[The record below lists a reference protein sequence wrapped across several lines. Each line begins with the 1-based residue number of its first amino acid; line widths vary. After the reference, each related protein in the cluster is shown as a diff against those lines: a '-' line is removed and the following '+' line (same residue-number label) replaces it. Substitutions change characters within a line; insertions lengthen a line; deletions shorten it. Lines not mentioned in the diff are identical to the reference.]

1 MQNNPNQEIHTDYK
15 KNDIFKPVNANQL
28 AKSIHYDFVVTQDM
42 FDTYVNKQ
50 GVSEGAVVDIG
61 EVLRS
66 TIDGRS
72 GPIDDTRIPTP
83 ISMFIAA
90 NTTGYNLSFTGR
102 LWGGILY
109 WTPGKSDC
117 VNVYSSYPYSVKSLA
132 GGLNFWSTINAPVI
146 LDDFNVTWY
155 GVCKIGCYTLKRDYN
170 FTHSLSSGPQIVFG
184 LAVGDTKKP
193 TYTPVATGP
202 TYFEPTIL
210 FANWM
215 GDSSVTT
222 EYTIKSDDTSIPGLF
237 QSMWIATARY
247 KNEILL
253 KVYSSSGNDLFLYVI
268 SDYTA
273 NEFRFSNS
281 DTGRVVSI
289 HNDGSITWNYVGGYG
304 GGGGDQPV
312 IIYNLNVTEHLNPNK
327 AYTER
332 FNPNTADALKGLLS
346 TMSESKTI
354 LRPNAKDFKT
364 IPEDT
369 GDPKLTWYSNT
380 KSFQFR
386 GARVLEYYSWFLIS
400 VNNLTDKAPEWISNN
415 NSVVIDVDDLVEG
428 IVYEVNIHVVKLP
441 LKQYEATFN
450 STKYT
455 CGMQLCP
462 DEPVVPLP
470 GTASPNNLPKA
481 SGWSVLFYHPS
492 GESANLYY
500 WGTSKKV
507 SDPTNILYPR
517 YTVCTNNVDPDS
529 SDVQLYYSTNELGRA
544 SIQFVKLNGNVYVM
558 RY

>member
-50 GVSEGAVVDIG
+50 GFSEGADVDIG
-61 EVLRS
+61 DVLRS

-72 GPIDDTRIPTP
+72 GPTGEKIPTP

-90 NTTGYNLSFTGR
+90 NTTGYNLLFTGR
-102 LWGGILY
+102 LYGEMLDWPL
-109 WTPGKSDC
+109 GKSDC

-146 LDDFNVTWY
+146 LDDFSVMWN

-170 FTHSLSSGPQIVFG
+170 FTHSPSSGTQIVFG

-193 TYTPVATGP
+193 TYTPVATGA

-222 EYTIKSDDTSIPGLF
+222 EYTIKSSDSSMPGLF
-237 QSMWIATARY
+237 QSMWMTIARY

-253 KVYSSSGNDLFLYVI
+253 KVDSGDDLFLYVA
-268 SDYTA
+268 SDYRA

-289 HNDGSITWNYVGGYG
+289 HNDGSITWNYAGGYG

-312 IIYNLNVTEHLNPNK
+312 IIYNLNVTERLDPNNS
-327 AYTER
+327 YTER
-332 FNPNTADALKGLLS
+332 AALEGLLS
-346 TMSESKTI
+346 IIGENKTI

-364 IPEDT
+364 ITEDT
-369 GDPKLTWYSNT
+369 GDSNLTWYSNT

-400 VNNLTDKAPEWISNN
+400 VNNLTKNASEWIANN
-415 NSVVIDVDDLVEG
+415 NAVYIDVDDLVEG
-428 IVYEVNIHVVKLP
+428 IVYEVNIHIVKLP
-441 LKQYEATFN
+441 LKQYTAKIN
-450 STKYT
+450 NIPYT

-470 GTASPNNLPKA
+470 ETYSPDNLPKA
-481 SGWSVLFYHPS
+481 SGWNVLFYHPS

-500 WGTSKKV
+500 WGTSKQV
-507 SDPTNILYPR
+507 TSTPYILYPR

-529 SDVQLYYSTNELGRA
+529 SDVQLNYSTNELGRA